1 MFARLAQS
9 NLVYYHWEITAER
22 LKLLP
27 QLSQLV
33 LMVTR
38 HRQLDAQSAAGKWLD
53 RIGPTLG
60 NAMTEVTQTAPDE
73 LSFTRKAPGGLT
85 AVELTALANWL
96 EAPNFPGCDLRLP
109 PPQFRRAAPE
119 DSWQAAGKNPAA
131 SPPRR
136 CRRIDMLKLGVN
148 IDHVATLREARYR
161 GRGFGEPDPVEAARI
176 CEAAG
181 AHGITA
187 HLREDRRHIQDRD
200 VWKLREIVKTR
211 LNLEMA
217 NVPEIVAIALKLK
230 PDIVCIVP
238 ERRLEVTTEGGLDV
252 VAHEKAMTETRKKM
266 NDAGIEVSLF
276 IAPDEKQ
283 IEASARAGS
292 QFIELHTG
300 AFAEEF
306 FNANSSGRGKTR
318 QSRIASSALHRPE
331 LQRLIS
337 GAKQAHALGL
347 KVNAGHGLNYENLP
361 ALFPR
366 AASGGIEHRP
376 QHHQPRGVRR
386 SGKSRQGNAAR

>member
-1 MFARLAQS
+1 
-9 NLVYYHWEITAER
+9 
-22 LKLLP
+22 
-27 QLSQLV
+27 
-33 LMVTR
+33 
-38 HRQLDAQSAAGKWLD
+38 
-53 RIGPTLG
+53 
-60 NAMTEVTQTAPDE
+60 
-73 LSFTRKAPGGLT
+73 
-85 AVELTALANWL
+85 
-96 EAPNFPGCDLRLP
+96 
-109 PPQFRRAAPE
+109 
-119 DSWQAAGKNPAA
+119 
-131 SPPRR
+131 
-136 CRRIDMLKLGVN
+136 MLKLGVN

-217 NVPEIVAIALKLK
+217 IVPEIIGIALKLK

-252 VAHEKAMTETRKKM
+252 VVNEKAITGTRKKM

-276 IAPDEKQ
+276 ITPDERQ
-283 IEASARAGS
+283 IEASARTGS
-292 QFIELHTG
+292 QFVELHTG

-306 FNANSSGRGKTR
+306 QTGRK
-318 QSRIASSALHRPE
+318 SRVECREPDAPPSTLDSRPSTE
-331 LQRLIS
+331 LQRLIA

-347 KVNAGHGLNYENLP
+347 KVNAGHGLNYANLP
-361 ALFPR
+361 ALHRVPHLVELNIGHSIISR
-366 AASGGIEHRP
+366 AVSVGLETAVREMLALMKDY
-376 QHHQPRGVRR
+376 RGTM
-386 SGKSRQGNAAR
+386 